1 MLPFFPAVPALPLP
15 VGPAARVSTPLLSQN
30 GRCELPTWAWVGGTP
45 AWGSERVAVLFAG
58 EDTRAC
64 PDPGWRWRGHVIPHS
79 CRGAG
84 PRVFRRAQAVGAAAL
99 RLPRLLVGGTP
110 AGGRACPGWRGSLR
124 HLQPGVLGS
133 RPGGPAALTAVQR
146 VGALSLSLWARE
158 GGRNDGGG
166 QTSSACQ
173 VHPCE
178 SRARL
183 ERYFSFRRGGSRF
196 LRP

>member
-15 VGPAARVSTPLLSQN
+15 AGPAARVSTPLLSQN

-45 AWGSERVAVLFAG
+45 ARGSERVAVPFAG

-64 PDPGWRWRGHVIPHS
+64 PDPGWRWRGTSSRTAV
-79 CRGAG
+79 GAWG
-84 PRVFRRAQAVGAAAL
+84 VFRRAQAVGAAAL

-110 AGGRACPGWRGSLR
+110 AGGRACPGWRRSLR
-124 HLQPGVLGS
+124 HVRPGVPGS

-183 ERYFSFRRGGSRF
+183 ERYFS
-196 LRP
+196 